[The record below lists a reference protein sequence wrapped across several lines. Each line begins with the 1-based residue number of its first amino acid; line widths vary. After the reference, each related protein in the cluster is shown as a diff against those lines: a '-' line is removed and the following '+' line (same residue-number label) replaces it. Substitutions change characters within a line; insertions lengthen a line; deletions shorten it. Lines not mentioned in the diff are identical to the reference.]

1 MRVLYCSLITKSLQL
16 PSLPR
21 VESTLLVANVH
32 ALCFDCE
39 GAKNGMIRRP
49 QTKVTVSQV
58 FQQLYKQVPT
68 GAKQGRVIVAA
79 MASGPEGRDVFI
91 AE

>member
-39 GAKNGMIRRP
+39 GGMIRRP

>member
-1 MRVLYCSLITKSLQL
+1 
-16 PSLPR
+16 
-21 VESTLLVANVH
+21 
-32 ALCFDCE
+32 
-39 GAKNGMIRRP
+39 MIRRP